1 MSCSDLYTRH
11 ELELKI
17 CLATKHISDLFLK
30 KDGSGF
36 VMICD
41 TTCGYCQKE
50 VKSAHGI
57 QALYMYFNG
66 SGIWGGE
73 TISIHLVLGVFS
85 ALLSYST

>member
-1 MSCSDLYTRH
+1 MDCSSKSVWQPNIYRT
-11 ELELKI
+11 
-17 CLATKHISDLFLK
+17 CFLK

-57 QALYMYFNG
+57 EALYMYFNG
-66 SGIWGGE
+66 SGIWGGD
-73 TISIHLVLGVFS
+73 TMSFRGFQCFVFIFHLID
-85 ALLSYST
+85 